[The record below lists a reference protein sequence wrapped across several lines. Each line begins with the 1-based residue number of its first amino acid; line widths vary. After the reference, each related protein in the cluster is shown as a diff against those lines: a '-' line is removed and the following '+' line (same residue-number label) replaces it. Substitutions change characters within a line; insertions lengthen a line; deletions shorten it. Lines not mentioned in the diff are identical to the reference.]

1 MDRLSCFAL
10 LLYIGLSSGQDGD
23 ELQSYATY
31 QLKSRRL
38 PATGSDSIVRNE
50 GFGIHFF
57 DIFVGNPAQKRTL
70 AVTTNSDHTAFA
82 CQDCI
87 KCGRLRSNVFNSSS
101 SSAFS
106 VVPCNQC
113 SPKANCDGDRC
124 IQRAQMKDLSS
135 WSGYEVRDHVFHGD
149 GVKLEAI
156 IGTDAAVISGFPL
169 QFICQT
175 QARGYFE
182 SSVMNGVLGMSPAPT
197 SFINQMYNAGKVK
210 KPRFTLCFN
219 NRNLNGMDDSNT
231 GVVTFGGFERAFLQT
246 EMVYTK
252 KLLDVNEEHSYRINI
267 TKLHLRVGGGTSI
280 RPDLEQ
286 ATIPIAPMHGVNTEA
301 VLDSSVP
308 FMSFDRRWEPVFMQA
323 WLQATG
329 KAFSYGREE
338 LTYSQL
344 ESLPTLLIEI
354 EGDPNTPKE
363 LDTSSVPNLTDDYNV
378 LIAVPATRYMA
389 RLLTGKRGYRPRI
402 KFDGIE
408 GSTLGAIVMQGHSI
422 SYEIDM
428 NRIGFA
434 ESQRCEA
441 SHAVSRGRSIE
452 NGSGGSNT
460 TNVGGTLSINNAVP
474 PSTAEPVSTLQVPS
488 VNNDDM
494 FVGTT
499 SITSYAG
506 IAPNSG
512 ETTST
517 LGKYTGGGC
526 ATASCRCFMA
536 IGYVFIGTALAVA
549 YRLSRP
555 KERTLA
561 SFENFE
567 RDEEPLVF
575 SVDASAYRR
584 KTFHE
589 GGTMV

>member
-1 MDRLSCFAL
+1 
-10 LLYIGLSSGQDGD
+10 
-23 ELQSYATY
+23 
-31 QLKSRRL
+31 
-38 PATGSDSIVRNE
+38 
-50 GFGIHFF
+50 
-57 DIFVGNPAQKRTL
+57 
-70 AVTTNSDHTAFA
+70 
-82 CQDCI
+82 
-87 KCGRLRSNVFNSSS
+87 
-101 SSAFS
+101 
-106 VVPCNQC
+106 
-113 SPKANCDGDRC
+113 
-124 IQRAQMKDLSS
+124 MKDLSS

-149 GVKLEAI
+149 GVKPETI
-156 IGTDAAVISGFPL
+156 IGTDAAVVFGFPF

-280 RPDLEQ
+280 RPDLDQ
-286 ATIPIAPMHGVNTEA
+286 ATIPITPMHGVNTEA

-308 FMSFDRRWEPVFMQA
+308 FLSFDRRWEPVFMQA

-354 EGDPNTPKE
+354 EVRWHGQLQTNVILFVHAHIPFLFVQGDPNTPKE

-389 RLLTGKRGYRPRI
+389 FLLTGKRGYRPRI
-402 KFDGIE
+402 KFDGNE

-460 TNVGGTLSINNAVP
+460 TTGNVGGTLSINNAVP

-494 FVGTT
+494 FVGKT
-499 SITSYAG
+499 SITSYAS
-506 IAPNSG
+506 IAPNIG

-567 RDEEPLVF
+567 SDAEPLVF